1 MKGKNETNFKKYPTK
16 FKSTPVKYSV
26 GIVKYRRN
34 TNFPLLQFG
43 EMTTAYNSCSWVFVV
58 LVCFILS
65 MYIYSHSS
73 VY

>member
-34 TNFPLLQFG
+34 TNFPLLQF
-43 EMTTAYNSCSWVFVV
+43 
-58 LVCFILS
+58 
-65 MYIYSHSS
+65 
-73 VY
+73 